1 MSANRFTL
9 KHHHVEV
16 EYTIGSTPGIPALVY
31 TDGSGTEKFTSDRI
45 TTDETA
51 LGKLVSV
58 PLTTSVDTG
67 GERFGFFQPELD
79 VPEGESEEFSTVG
92 VYYRFSGPDSI
103 PHRAPS
109 WRCIELRAT
118 AQSVIVPL

>member
-16 EYTIGSTPGIPALVY
+16 EYTIGITPGIPALVY
-31 TDGSGTEKFTSDRI
+31 TDESGTKKFTSAQI
-45 TTDETA
+45 ATDETA

-58 PLTTSVDTG
+58 PLVTSVDTG

-92 VYYRFSGPDSI
+92 VYFRFSGPDSI
-103 PHRAPS
+103 PHRGPS
-109 WRCIELRAT
+109 WRCIELRGT
-118 AQSVIVPL
+118 AQSVVVPL